1 MARQQIEK
9 AKAEQRAATRKE
21 NKEKKGGETGG
32 RDGLRGVVTSG
43 SGTAVVKK
51 EEGGK
56 RKRKSEPGPGAA
68 SKKIKL
74 EEGEVSRLSWTGN
87 LADMN

>member
-21 NKEKKGGETGG
+21 NKEKKAENETGT
-32 RDGLRGVVTSG
+32 RDGLRGVGVS
-43 SGTAVVKK
+43 VKK

-56 RKRKSEPGPGAA
+56 RKRKGEAVGNG
-68 SKKIKL
+68 KRVKL
-74 EEGEVSRLSWTGN
+74 EDEVSQS
-87 LADMN
+87 